1 MPAKR
6 RPVNIDNDE
15 VIDFSTVGSSNMMK
29 TPVPTTLL
37 KSVVDLSSSE
47 PPSSE
52 AVTTASA
59 MDMRLNAYTHRHA
72 PRRRIGFCC
81 NIAPQPIAVSGASA
95 LPKSTTAPTAASP
108 SSAVSHG
115 SNTVSMSADS
125 KEQLD
130 AFWREEAA
138 RREEKSKQVSRQQYE
153 QQLCDLFRGAAPLVT
168 PDPKPSGNE
177 DGSRD
182 MVEHRA
188 YSLLEQFFT
197 DGVPDVEPWDHWAL
211 TMPRYS
217 RSNIAVGISL
227 DRIYH
232 PTLPPTHYSQ
242 LYLHAP
248 NSEETVF
255 RLPKTR
261 DELRAERQER
271 MRKAKEE
278 RDRAKK
284 AAKQNEQ
291 LTVVESTGGGP
302 AKVSITVSAK
312 DRLSNRNL
320 RYNLFG
326 DSVLNPLGTDNKVFS
341 QYQERFLE
349 HQRRNHKRHV
359 EAIPHQIEKRKQD
372 IKRHS
377 EERPVF
383 RAYHI
388 YPIYSS
394 AHLGKLRNFAN
405 DGLLRGFVLWICR
418 CHAII
423 VLTGGEVA
431 VRHLER
437 WILEKMK
444 WESAET
450 KAVRLMTCPLPDPA
464 TFSFVRQKSRKRD
477 RQQQGDDG
485 SRGREENQLEGDRHG
500 TDGERAHVYMN
511 FVESVQEGESFM
523 CNMPAEGPWRDLT
536 HVWRAAV
543 GAVVAVGGGNNTE
556 SQSTV

>member
-1 MPAKR
+1 
-6 RPVNIDNDE
+6 
-15 VIDFSTVGSSNMMK
+15 
-29 TPVPTTLL
+29 
-37 KSVVDLSSSE
+37 
-47 PPSSE
+47 
-52 AVTTASA
+52 
-59 MDMRLNAYTHRHA
+59 
-72 PRRRIGFCC
+72 
-81 NIAPQPIAVSGASA
+81 
-95 LPKSTTAPTAASP
+95 
-108 SSAVSHG
+108 
-115 SNTVSMSADS
+115 MSADS

-138 RREEKSKQVSRQQYE
+138 RREKSKQVSRQQYE